1 LLSHLTEQYS
11 DATLLDLYKKN
22 KDSKWLGI
30 LFERYTLLVFGVCM
44 KYLKQVND
52 AQDASQQ
59 VFEKAFSEIQKY
71 EVVYFKSWIYSIAK
85 NHCLMQLRGKG
96 HQPVLFES
104 FPEDMLERTDSQSS
118 ILQNENWLEQ
128 QSAELMMALQEL
140 SNDQK
145 ICIELFYFQKL
156 SYKEIEQKTGYTFQQ
171 VKSHIQNGKRNL
183 RIILEQKQK
192 APGHE

>member
-1 LLSHLTEQYS
+1 LSHLTEQYS

-52 AQDASQQ
+52 AQDATQQ

-71 EVVYFKSWIYSIAK
+71 EVAYFKSWIYSIAK

-96 HQPVLFES
+96 HQPILLES
-104 FPEDMLERTDSQSS
+104 IPEDMLERTDSQASV
-118 ILQNENWLEQ
+118 IQNENWLEK
-128 QSAELMMALQEL
+128 QSAELNQALQEL

-156 SYKEIEQKTGYTFQQ
+156 SYKEIEQKTGYSFQQ